1 MIDRLPWLLIGS
13 HHHCSELVIFHSKNS
28 FSKLKFK
35 TDSFNIYDNE
45 NFNVINIFIF
55 FWKVDVKII
64 WNFLLIFFQDEC
76 KLKIQEESKFCK
88 NLFKIRSRKFYINR
102 KGEKSCKCLCVS
114 AVCKYCKKYGLA
126 STLCTV
132 RRICI
137 AMLIGI
143 FCIHNL
149 SVTGKLN
156 LGTNRNTKGKVANSL
171 IF

>member
-76 KLKIQEESKFCK
+76 KLKIQEESKFA
-88 NLFKIRSRKFYINR
+88 KICSRSVQENFILTER
-102 KGEKSCKCLCVS
+102 EKRVVNVCVWVLS
-114 AVCKYCKKYGLA
+114 ANIVK
-126 STLCTV
+126 STV
-132 RRICI
+132 
-137 AMLIGI
+137 
-143 FCIHNL
+143 
-149 SVTGKLN
+149 
-156 LGTNRNTKGKVANSL
+156 
-171 IF
+171 